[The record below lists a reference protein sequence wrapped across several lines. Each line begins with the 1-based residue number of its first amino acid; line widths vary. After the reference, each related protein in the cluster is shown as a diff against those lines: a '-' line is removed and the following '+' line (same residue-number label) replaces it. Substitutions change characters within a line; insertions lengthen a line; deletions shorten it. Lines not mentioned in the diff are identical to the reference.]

1 MYQCDSR
8 FIVSGHDNWNATIAL
23 AISGKMEENSLKTN
37 DFNEIMFGRKSVKV
51 YDETVTIDHEEMLEM
66 LNKAIS
72 APSAVNLQPWRF
84 VVVESEA
91 AKAKLRPLVRF
102 NTKQVDT
109 ASAIILIFADIY
121 PQEYTEAIYDRAVA
135 EGKMPQDVRDY
146 QVPIIMSM
154 YNALSPATMREVVK
168 MDASLA
174 AMQLMLVARSH
185 GYETN
190 PMSGFDP
197 EEMAATFDLDLD
209 RYIPVLMVSIGKAK
223 EPGFDSVRIEAE
235 KITTFK

>member
-1 MYQCDSR
+1 M
-8 FIVSGHDNWNATIAL
+8 V
-23 AISGKMEENSLKTN
+23 TN
-37 DFNEIMFGRKSVKV
+37 DFNEIMFGRKSIKV

-66 LNKAIS
+66 LNKAIT
-72 APSAVNLQPWRF
+72 APSSVNLQPWRF
-84 VVVESEA
+84 VVVESAA
-91 AKAKLRPLVRF
+91 AKAKLRPMVRF

-109 ASAIILIFADIY
+109 ASAVILIFADIK
-121 PQEYTEAIYDRAVA
+121 PQDRTEVIYDRAVA
-135 EGKMPQDVRDY
+135 EGKMPQEVRDY
-146 QVPIIMSM
+146 QVPVIKSM
-154 YNALSPATMREVVK
+154 YDALSPATMREVVK

-185 GYETN
+185 GYDTN

-197 EEMAATFDLDLD
+197 EEMVATFDLDPD

-235 KITTFK
+235 KITDFK

>member
-1 MYQCDSR
+1 MQ
-8 FIVSGHDNWNATIAL
+8 
-23 AISGKMEENSLKTN
+23 TN
-37 DFNEIMFGRKSVKV
+37 DFNEIMFGRRSVKV
-51 YDETVTIDHEEMLEM
+51 YDETVTIDQKEMLDM
-66 LNKAIS
+66 LNKAIT
-72 APSAVNLQPWRF
+72 APSSVNLQPWRF

-91 AKAKLRPLVRF
+91 AKAKLRPMVRF

-109 ASAIILIFADIY
+109 ASAVVLIFADMQ
-121 PQEYTEAIYDRAVA
+121 PQEHTEAIYDRAVT
-135 EGKMPQDVRDY
+135 EGKMPQEVRDY
-146 QVPIIMSM
+146 QVPAIMNM
-154 YNALSPATMREVVK
+154 YDALSPATMREVVK

-185 GYETN
+185 GYDTN

-197 EEMAATFDLDLD
+197 EEMAATFDLDPE

-235 KITTFK
+235 KKTVFK

>member
-1 MYQCDSR
+1 MQ
-8 FIVSGHDNWNATIAL
+8 
-23 AISGKMEENSLKTN
+23 TN
-37 DFNEIMFGRKSVKV
+37 DFNEIMFGRRSVKV
-51 YDETVTIDHEEMLEM
+51 YDETVTIDQKEMLDM
-66 LNKAIS
+66 LNKAIT
-72 APSAVNLQPWRF
+72 APSSVNLQPWRF

-91 AKAKLRPLVRF
+91 AKAKLRPMVRF

-109 ASAIILIFADIY
+109 ASAVVLIFADMQ
-121 PQEYTEAIYDRAVA
+121 PQEHTEAIYDRAVT
-135 EGKMPQDVRDY
+135 EGKMSQEVRDY
-146 QVPIIMSM
+146 QVPAIKNM
-154 YNALSPATMREVVK
+154 YDALSPATMREVVK

-185 GYETN
+185 GYDTN

-197 EEMAATFDLDLD
+197 EEMAATFDLDPE

-235 KITTFK
+235 KKTVFK

>member
-1 MYQCDSR
+1 M
-8 FIVSGHDNWNATIAL
+8 V
-23 AISGKMEENSLKTN
+23 TN
-37 DFNEIMFGRKSVKV
+37 DFNEIMFGRKSIKV

-66 LNKAIS
+66 LNKAIT
-72 APSAVNLQPWRF
+72 APSSVNLQPWRF
-84 VVVESEA
+84 VVVESAA
-91 AKAKLRPLVRF
+91 AKTKLRPMVRF

-109 ASAIILIFADIY
+109 ASAVILIFADIK
-121 PQEYTEAIYDRAVA
+121 PQDRTEVIYDRAVA
-135 EGKMPQDVRDY
+135 EGKMPPEVRDY
-146 QVPIIMSM
+146 QVSAIKSM
-154 YNALSPATMREVVK
+154 YDNLSPATMREVVK

-185 GYETN
+185 GYDTN

-197 EEMAATFDLDLD
+197 EEMAATFELDSN

-235 KITTFK
+235 KITDFK

>member
-1 MYQCDSR
+1 M
-8 FIVSGHDNWNATIAL
+8 V
-23 AISGKMEENSLKTN
+23 TN
-37 DFNEIMFGRKSVKV
+37 DFNEIMFGRKSIKV

-66 LNKAIS
+66 LNKAIT
-72 APSAVNLQPWRF
+72 APSSVNLQPWRF
-84 VVVESEA
+84 VVVESAA
-91 AKAKLRPLVRF
+91 AKTKLRPMVRF

-109 ASAIILIFADIY
+109 ASAVILIFVDIK
-121 PQEYTEAIYDRAVA
+121 PQDRTEVIYDRAVA
-135 EGKMPQDVRDY
+135 EGKMPQEVRDY
-146 QVPIIMSM
+146 QVPVIKSM
-154 YNALSPATMREVVK
+154 YDALSPATMREVVK

-185 GYETN
+185 GYDTN

-197 EEMAATFDLDLD
+197 EEMVATFDLDPD

-235 KITTFK
+235 KITDFK

>member
-1 MYQCDSR
+1 M
-8 FIVSGHDNWNATIAL
+8 V
-23 AISGKMEENSLKTN
+23 TN
-37 DFNEIMFGRKSVKV
+37 DFNEIMFGRKSIKV

-66 LNKAIS
+66 LNKATT
-72 APSAVNLQPWRF
+72 APSSVNLQPWRF
-84 VVVESEA
+84 VIVESDA
-91 AKAKLRPLVRF
+91 AKAKLRPMVRF

-109 ASAIILIFADIY
+109 ASAVILIFADIK
-121 PQEYTEAIYDRAVA
+121 PQDRTEVIYDRAVA
-135 EGKMPQDVRDY
+135 EGKMPQEVRDY
-146 QVPIIMSM
+146 QVPVIKSM
-154 YNALSPATMREVVK
+154 YDALSPATMREVVK

-185 GYETN
+185 GYDTN

-197 EEMAATFDLDLD
+197 EEMVATFDLDPD

-235 KITTFK
+235 KITDFK

>member
-1 MYQCDSR
+1 M
-8 FIVSGHDNWNATIAL
+8 A
-23 AISGKMEENSLKTN
+23 TN
-37 DFNEIMFGRKSVKV
+37 DFTEIMLGRKSVKI

-66 LNKAIS
+66 LNKAIT
-72 APSAVNLQPWRF
+72 APSSVNLQPWRF
-84 VVVESEA
+84 VVVESAA
-91 AKAKLRPLVRF
+91 AKAKLRPMVRF

-109 ASAIILIFADIY
+109 ASAVILIFADVQ
-121 PQEYTEAIYDRAVA
+121 PQEHTEAIYDRAVV
-135 EGKMPQDVRDY
+135 EGKMPQEVRDY
-146 QVPIIMSM
+146 QVPVIKSM
-154 YNALSPATMREVVK
+154 YDALSPATMREVVK

-185 GYETN
+185 GYDTN

-197 EEMAATFDLDLD
+197 EEMAATFELDPN

-235 KITTFK
+235 KITDFK

>member
-1 MYQCDSR
+1 M
-8 FIVSGHDNWNATIAL
+8 
-23 AISGKMEENSLKTN
+23 KTN

-84 VVVESEA
+84 VVVESEV

-146 QVPIIMSM
+146 QVPIIKSM

-197 EEMAATFDLDLD
+197 EEMVATFDLNPD
-209 RYIPVLMVSIGKAK
+209 RYIPALMVSIGKAK

-235 KITTFK
+235 KITAFK

>member
-1 MYQCDSR
+1 M
-8 FIVSGHDNWNATIAL
+8 V
-23 AISGKMEENSLKTN
+23 TN
-37 DFNEIMFGRKSVKV
+37 DFNEIMFGRKSIKV

-66 LNKAIS
+66 LNKAIT
-72 APSAVNLQPWRF
+72 APSSVNLQPWRF
-84 VVVESEA
+84 VVVESAA
-91 AKAKLRPLVRF
+91 AKTKLRPMVRF

-109 ASAIILIFADIY
+109 ASAVILIFADIK
-121 PQEYTEAIYDRAVA
+121 PQDRTEVIYDRAVA
-135 EGKMPQDVRDY
+135 EGKMPQEVRDY
-146 QVPIIMSM
+146 QVPVIKSM
-154 YNALSPATMREVVK
+154 YDALSPATMREVVK

-185 GYETN
+185 GYDTN

-197 EEMAATFDLDLD
+197 EEMVATFDLDSD

-235 KITTFK
+235 KITDFK

>member
-1 MYQCDSR
+1 MPV
-8 FIVSGHDNWNATIAL
+8 VS
-23 AISGKMEENSLKTN
+23 N
-37 DFNEIMFGRKSVKV
+37 DFSDIVYNRRSIRNFDPSVKIPREELLEIL
-51 YDETVTIDHEEMLEM
+51 DKTVT
-66 LNKAIS
+66 
-72 APSAVNLQPWRF
+72 APSSVNMQPWRF
-84 VVVESEA
+84 VVVESEV

-146 QVPIIMSM
+146 QVPIIKSM

-197 EEMAATFDLDLD
+197 EEMAATFDLNPD
-209 RYIPVLMVSIGKAK
+209 RYIPALMVSIGKAK

-235 KITTFK
+235 KITAFK

>member
-1 MYQCDSR
+1 M
-8 FIVSGHDNWNATIAL
+8 I
-23 AISGKMEENSLKTN
+23 TN
-37 DFNEIMFGRKSVKV
+37 DFNEIMFGRKSIKV

-66 LNKAIS
+66 LNKAIT
-72 APSAVNLQPWRF
+72 APSSVNLQPWRF
-84 VVVESEA
+84 VVVESA
-91 AKAKLRPLVRF
+91 TAKTKLRPMVRF

-109 ASAIILIFADIY
+109 ASAVILIFADIK
-121 PQEYTEAIYDRAVA
+121 PQDRTEVIYDRAVA
-135 EGKMPQDVRDY
+135 EGKMPPEVRDY
-146 QVPIIMSM
+146 QVPAIKSM
-154 YNALSPATMREVVK
+154 YDNLSPATMREVVK

-185 GYETN
+185 GYDTN

-197 EEMAATFDLDLD
+197 EEMAATFELDPN

-235 KITTFK
+235 KITDFK

>member
-1 MYQCDSR
+1 MQ
-8 FIVSGHDNWNATIAL
+8 
-23 AISGKMEENSLKTN
+23 TN
-37 DFNEIMFGRKSVKV
+37 DFNEIMFGRRSVKV
-51 YDETVTIDHEEMLEM
+51 YDETMTIDQEEMLDM
-66 LNKAIS
+66 LNKAIT
-72 APSAVNLQPWRF
+72 APSSVNLQPWRF

-91 AKAKLRPLVRF
+91 AKAKLRPMVRF

-109 ASAIILIFADIY
+109 ASAVVLIFADMQ
-121 PQEYTEAIYDRAVA
+121 PQEHTEAIYDRAVT
-135 EGKMPQDVRDY
+135 EGKMPQEVRDY
-146 QVPIIMSM
+146 QVPAIKNM
-154 YNALSPATMREVVK
+154 YDALSPATMREVVK

-185 GYETN
+185 GYDTN

-197 EEMAATFDLDLD
+197 EEMAATFDLDPE

-235 KITTFK
+235 KKTVFK

>member
-1 MYQCDSR
+1 MQ
-8 FIVSGHDNWNATIAL
+8 
-23 AISGKMEENSLKTN
+23 TN

-51 YDETVTIDHEEMLEM
+51 YDETVTIDHEEMLDM
-66 LNKAIS
+66 LNKAIT
-72 APSAVNLQPWRF
+72 APSSVNLQPWRF
-84 VVVESEA
+84 VVVESEV
-91 AKAKLRPLVRF
+91 AKAKLRPMVRF

-109 ASAIILIFADIY
+109 ASAVVLIFADMQ
-121 PQEYTEAIYDRAVA
+121 PQEHTEAIYDRAVT
-135 EGKMPQDVRDY
+135 EGKMTQVVRDY
-146 QVPIIMSM
+146 QVPAIKNM
-154 YNALSPATMREVVK
+154 YDALSPATMREVVK

-185 GYETN
+185 GYDTN

-197 EEMAATFDLDLD
+197 EEMAATFDLDPE

-235 KITTFK
+235 KKTVFK

>member
-1 MYQCDSR
+1 
-8 FIVSGHDNWNATIAL
+8 
-23 AISGKMEENSLKTN
+23 
-37 DFNEIMFGRKSVKV
+37 MFGRRSVKV
-51 YDETVTIDHEEMLEM
+51 YDETVTIDQEEMLDM
-66 LNKAIS
+66 LNKAIT
-72 APSAVNLQPWRF
+72 APSSVNLQPWRF

-91 AKAKLRPLVRF
+91 AKAKLRPMVRF

-109 ASAIILIFADIY
+109 ASAVVLIFADMQ
-121 PQEYTEAIYDRAVA
+121 PQEHTEAIYDRAVT
-135 EGKMPQDVRDY
+135 EGKMPQEVRDY
-146 QVPIIMSM
+146 QVPAIKNM
-154 YNALSPATMREVVK
+154 YDALSPATMREVVK

-185 GYETN
+185 GYDTN

-197 EEMAATFDLDLD
+197 EEMAATFDLDPE

-235 KITTFK
+235 KKTVFK

>member
-146 QVPIIMSM
+146 QVPIIKSM
-154 YNALSPATMREVVK
+154 YNALSAATMREVVK

-197 EEMAATFDLDLD
+197 EEMVATFDLYPD

>member
-1 MYQCDSR
+1 M
-8 FIVSGHDNWNATIAL
+8 I
-23 AISGKMEENSLKTN
+23 TN
-37 DFNEIMFGRKSVKV
+37 DFNEIMFGRKSIKV

-66 LNKAIS
+66 LNKAIT
-72 APSAVNLQPWRF
+72 APSSVNLQPWRF
-84 VVVESEA
+84 VVVESAA
-91 AKAKLRPLVRF
+91 AKTKLRPMVRF

-109 ASAIILIFADIY
+109 ASAVILIFVDIK
-121 PQEYTEAIYDRAVA
+121 PQDRTEVIYDRAVA
-135 EGKMPQDVRDY
+135 EGKMPPEVRDY
-146 QVPIIMSM
+146 QVPAIKSM
-154 YNALSPATMREVVK
+154 YDNLSPATMREVVK

-185 GYETN
+185 GYDTN

-197 EEMAATFDLDLD
+197 EEMAATFELDPN

-235 KITTFK
+235 KITDFK

>member
-1 MYQCDSR
+1 M
-8 FIVSGHDNWNATIAL
+8 V
-23 AISGKMEENSLKTN
+23 TN
-37 DFNEIMFGRKSVKV
+37 DFNEIMFSRKSIKV

-66 LNKAIS
+66 LNKAIT
-72 APSAVNLQPWRF
+72 APSSVNLQPWRF
-84 VVVESEA
+84 VVVESAA
-91 AKAKLRPLVRF
+91 AKAKLRPMVRF

-109 ASAIILIFADIY
+109 ASAVILIFADVR
-121 PQEYTEAIYDRAVA
+121 PQDRTEVIYDRAVA
-135 EGKMPQDVRDY
+135 EGKMPPEVRDY
-146 QVPIIMSM
+146 QVPAIKSM
-154 YNALSPATMREVVK
+154 YDNLSPATMREVVK

-185 GYETN
+185 GYDTN

-197 EEMAATFDLDLD
+197 EEMAATFELDPN

-235 KITTFK
+235 KITDFK

>member
-1 MYQCDSR
+1 MQ
-8 FIVSGHDNWNATIAL
+8 
-23 AISGKMEENSLKTN
+23 TN
-37 DFNEIMFGRKSVKV
+37 DFNEIMFGRKSIKV

-66 LNKAIS
+66 LNKAIT
-72 APSAVNLQPWRF
+72 APSSVNLQPWRF
-84 VVVESEA
+84 VVVESAA
-91 AKAKLRPLVRF
+91 AKTKLRPMVRF

-109 ASAIILIFADIY
+109 ASAVILIFADIK
-121 PQEYTEAIYDRAVA
+121 PQDRTEVIYDRAVA
-135 EGKMPQDVRDY
+135 EGKMPPEVRDY
-146 QVPIIMSM
+146 QVPAIKSM
-154 YNALSPATMREVVK
+154 YDNLSPATMREVVK

-185 GYETN
+185 GYDTN

-197 EEMAATFDLDLD
+197 EEMAATFELDPN

-235 KITTFK
+235 KITDFK

>member
-51 YDETVTIDHEEMLEM
+51 YDETVTIDHEELLEM